1 VLKTTDVRP
10 IVSVLLATL
19 LTACS
24 ALADLSVNEDPVI
37 YAVRPG
43 VSARS
48 EFAAIDFINTTDESA
63 KTQQAVQAIERM
75 GVASKHAAN
84 YLYVQNDLL
93 KDPQAKLLAYRLA
106 LAREKQAGN
115 CFSLKAPS
123 EFGTELGLF
132 FFNSFAINM
141 SEENKRVAERRVE
154 EQMKSQLNSYLEQR
168 ISFGINI
175 KNIGDTEKEIAGII
189 DPAVGVDSIFASK
202 SSKVRDAVES
212 IIEEQES
219 RAKASW
225 KRLGPEQ
232 TYGLLIG
239 AGSKEGRWTFLDG
252 ELRSLKT
259 DSVSFK
265 GHCILTELTLEL
277 VGQNAGP
284 RTIKIR
290 AAFAVFKDGSIGLI
304 GTN

>member
-1 VLKTTDVRP
+1 MPR
-10 IVSVLLATL
+10 IVSLAL
-19 LTACS
+19 ALFLAAGS
-24 ALADLSVNEDPVI
+24 AKADLSLNDDPVA

-63 KTQQAVQAIERM
+63 KTTQAGRAIERM
-75 GVASKHAAN
+75 GAASKHAAN

-93 KDPQAKLLAYRLA
+93 KDPQARLLAYRLA

-115 CFSLKAPS
+115 CFSLKAPN

-132 FFNSFAINM
+132 LLNSFAINM
-141 SEENKRVAERRVE
+141 SEKNKHVAERRVE
-154 EQMKSQLNSYLEQR
+154 EQMKSQLNGYLEQR
-168 ISFGINI
+168 ISFSISI
-175 KNIGDTEKEIAGII
+175 KNIGDTEKEIASII
-189 DPAVGVDSIFASK
+189 DPSLGSESIFTSK
-202 SSKVRDAVES
+202 SAKVRDALEG

-225 KRLGPEQ
+225 KRLSQEQ
-232 TYGLLIG
+232 IYGLLIG
-239 AGSKEGRWTFLDG
+239 TSSKAGLWTFLDG
-252 ELRSLKT
+252 ELRSLNA

-265 GHCILTELTLEL
+265 GHCVMTDLTLNL
-277 VGQNAGP
+277 VGQSAGP
-284 RTIKIR
+284 KTIKIR
-290 AAFAVFKDGSIGLI
+290 AAFTVFKDGAVGLI

>member
-1 VLKTTDVRP
+1 MPR
-10 IVSVLLATL
+10 IVSLAL
-19 LTACS
+19 ALFLAAGS
-24 ALADLSVNEDPVI
+24 AKADLSLNDDPVA

-63 KTQQAVQAIERM
+63 KTTQAVRAIERM
-75 GVASKHAAN
+75 GAASKHAAN

-93 KDPQAKLLAYRLA
+93 KDPQARLLAYRLA

-115 CFSLKAPS
+115 CFSLKAPN

-132 FFNSFAINM
+132 LLNSFAINM
-141 SEENKRVAERRVE
+141 SEKNKHVAERRVE
-154 EQMKSQLNSYLEQR
+154 EQMKSQLNGYLEQR
-168 ISFGINI
+168 ISFSISI
-175 KNIGDTEKEIAGII
+175 KNIGDTEKEIASII
-189 DPAVGVDSIFASK
+189 DPSLGSESIFTSK
-202 SSKVRDAVES
+202 SAKVRDALEG

-225 KRLGPEQ
+225 KRLSQEQ
-232 TYGLLIG
+232 IYGLLIG
-239 AGSKEGRWTFLDG
+239 TSSKAGLWTFLDG
-252 ELRSLKT
+252 ELRSLNA

-265 GHCILTELTLEL
+265 GHCVMTDLTLNL
-277 VGQNAGP
+277 VGQSAGP
-284 RTIKIR
+284 KTIKIR
-290 AAFAVFKDGSIGLI
+290 AAFTVFKDGAVGLI

>member
-1 VLKTTDVRP
+1 MPR
-10 IVSVLLATL
+10 IVSLAL
-19 LTACS
+19 ALFLAAGS
-24 ALADLSVNEDPVI
+24 AKADLSLNDDPVA

-63 KTQQAVQAIERM
+63 KTTQAVRAIERM
-75 GVASKHAAN
+75 GAASKHAAN

-93 KDPQAKLLAYRLA
+93 KDPQARLLAYRLA

-115 CFSLKAPS
+115 CFSLKAPN

-132 FFNSFAINM
+132 LLNSFAINM
-141 SEENKRVAERRVE
+141 SEKNKHVAERRVE
-154 EQMKSQLNSYLEQR
+154 EQMKSQLNGYLEQR
-168 ISFGINI
+168 IRFSISI
-175 KNIGDTEKEIAGII
+175 KNIGDTEKEIASII
-189 DPAVGVDSIFASK
+189 DPSLGSESIFTSK
-202 SSKVRDAVES
+202 SAKVRDALEA

-225 KRLGPEQ
+225 KRLSQEQ
-232 TYGLLIG
+232 IYGLLIG
-239 AGSKEGRWTFLDG
+239 TSSKAGLWTFLDG
-252 ELRSLKT
+252 ELRSLNA

-265 GHCILTELTLEL
+265 GHCVMTDLTLNL
-277 VGQNAGP
+277 VGQSAGP
-284 RTIKIR
+284 KTIKIR
-290 AAFAVFKDGSIGLI
+290 AAFTVFKDGAVGLI

>member
-1 VLKTTDVRP
+1 MPR
-10 IVSVLLATL
+10 IVSLAL
-19 LTACS
+19 ALFLAAGS
-24 ALADLSVNEDPVI
+24 AKADLSLNDDPVA

-63 KTQQAVQAIERM
+63 KTTQAVRAIERM
-75 GVASKHAAN
+75 GAASKHAAN

-93 KDPQAKLLAYRLA
+93 KDPQARLLAYRLA

-115 CFSLKAPS
+115 CFSLKAPN

-132 FFNSFAINM
+132 LLNSFAINM
-141 SEENKRVAERRVE
+141 SEKNKHVAERRVE
-154 EQMKSQLNSYLEQR
+154 EQMKSQLKGYLEQR
-168 ISFGINI
+168 ISFSISI
-175 KNIGDTEKEIAGII
+175 KNIGDTEKEIASII
-189 DPAVGVDSIFASK
+189 DPSLGSESIFTSK
-202 SSKVRDAVES
+202 SAKVRDALEA

-225 KRLGPEQ
+225 KRLSQEQ
-232 TYGLLIG
+232 IYGLLIG
-239 AGSKEGRWTFLDG
+239 TSSKAGLWTFLDG
-252 ELRSLKT
+252 ELRSLNA

-265 GHCILTELTLEL
+265 GHCVMTDLTLNL
-277 VGQNAGP
+277 VGQSAGP
-284 RTIKIR
+284 KTIKIR
-290 AAFAVFKDGSIGLI
+290 AAFTVFKDGAVGLI